1 MEDFEKNYE
10 AVRKKYPLPKFEELD
25 AEFDIHCIDDG
36 KFPLR
41 EVRHKICERIDD
53 LCIMLEE
60 VLQPDTK
67 VSNLYESRVFTES
80 DKELIF
86 LVFKKL
92 MAIRKKA
99 ALISLRNNEREEAE
113 FIAESYKQ
121 WIALKKQLE
130 PFFIKL
136 VDAWQTDTDIK
147 EQLSYFG

>member
-10 AVRKKYPLPKFEELD
+10 AARKKYPLPKFDELD
-25 AEFDIHCIDDG
+25 IEFDIHCIDDG

-41 EVRHKICERIDD
+41 EVRLKICERIDD
-53 LCIMLEE
+53 LCGMLEE

-67 VSNLYESRVFTES
+67 VSNLYESRVFAES

-86 LVFKKL
+86 IVFKKL

-99 ALISLRNNEREEAE
+99 ALISLRNNEMEEAE
-113 FIAESYKQ
+113 FIAESHKQ